1 MIVPLSGHST
11 ERMSPLVTHFY
22 NTFGYHTHLN
32 LSADAHPQKLFEGVN
47 FRLTIFFASNNAKG
61 YYSSKYTRWLADER
75 KYLFNAIVNYNNIEH
90 YCYQN
95 IVPKI
100 ASHLFISIADKIN
113 SDRQLYLNI
122 GNELCLY
129 NDAPIHWMRAHT
141 FTPYFH
147 SERDGEIVSRHL
159 KRLFFENKDE
169 KESGCAVLNSTLFF
183 LWWISHSSCYN
194 VNSPEIYSFRLTLDD
209 NLKHNLAVI
218 NSKLTKDLL
227 AKSKRRVYVY
237 KTTGRVE
244 YDEFYMK
251 LSKPIIDEIDKVLA
265 KHYGFT
271 EEELD
276 FIINYDIKYR
286 MGDELEAQ

>member
-1 MIVPLSGHST
+1 M
-11 ERMSPLVTHFY
+11 
-22 NTFGYHTHLN
+22 NTGKEY
-32 LSADAHPQKLFEGVN
+32 
-47 FRLTIFFASNNAKG
+47 
-61 YYSSKYTRWLADER
+61 
-75 KYLFNAIVNYNNIEH
+75 
-90 YCYQN
+90 
-95 IVPKI
+95 
-100 ASHLFISIADKIN
+100 
-113 SDRQLYLNI
+113 
-122 GNELCLY
+122 CLY
-129 NDAPIHWMRAHT
+129 NDAPVNWMRSHT
-141 FTPYFH
+141 FIPYFH

-159 KRLFFENKDE
+159 KRMCFED
-169 KESGCAVLNSTLFF
+169 KELKECGCAVINSTLFF

-194 VNSPEIYSFRLTLDD
+194 VNSPEIYSFRLTIDD
-209 NLKHNLAVI
+209 NLKHILAET
-218 NSKLTKDLL
+218 NSKLTKDVL

-286 MGDELEAQ
+286 MGDELNENQ